1 VTNSYKQQFCSS
13 DLEILIKRLQHSR
26 VTVGKT
32 TNISHSMGILV
43 RFNIKFIFDRGKTIS
58 YVCQR
63 EEYDVLCKELS
74 S

>member
-1 VTNSYKQQFCSS
+1 
-13 DLEILIKRLQHSR
+13 
-26 VTVGKT
+26 
-32 TNISHSMGILV
+32 MGILV